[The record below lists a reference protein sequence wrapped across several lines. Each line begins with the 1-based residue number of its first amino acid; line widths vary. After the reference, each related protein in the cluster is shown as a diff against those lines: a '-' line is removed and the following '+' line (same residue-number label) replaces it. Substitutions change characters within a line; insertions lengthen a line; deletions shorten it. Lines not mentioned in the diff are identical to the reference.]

1 MGVAHYRNAQLQP
14 ASLVLPSRVLCF
26 SCDWPQHLRQDHR
39 KSATMFAIPPPPRY
53 PTNSNLIATTLETA
67 NTLTFRE
74 GSEYTFQAGEGRYI
88 LRDDLQLATPPP
100 HPSEAPVVN
109 PNPLSTS
116 LNPPTSGV
124 KLSLVSLNPKQ
135 IHGDLYKTTTA
146 TSSLLRWRSLG
157 LNNSKEPKESKEQK
171 EAREVKEAEKE
182 PRLSI
187 ETTSDTSNP
196 AASAN
201 GSNKSSVK
209 VFGEGNAA
217 LSPVISRGD
226 NLKRRKPKNNIVK
239 SNSSFVSRVIPHE
252 SLAKKLVERDQGGTF
267 CFANINRAF
276 QWLDLSSSTKQDPM
290 TKILFTKAHM
300 LCHDVNA
307 MTKHS
312 THMDVIMGSSASDII
327 WYEPM
332 SQKYARINK
341 NGIINNSA
349 VAKIKWIPGSENHFL
364 AAHMDGMLVVY
375 DKKEDAPFV
384 SEELVDEGISI
395 EDEDQS
401 TLAITKSVNS
411 SNQRTNPVACWR
423 ISNQAITDFAFSP
436 DSKHLAVVGDDGY
449 LRIIDYLQERLTDL
463 YSSYYGGFTCVCW
476 SPDGK
481 YVLTGG
487 QDDLVTIWSLSERQ
501 IIARCPGHDS
511 WVTAVAF
518 DPWRCDERT
527 YRFGSVGDDCKLLL
541 WDFSV
546 GMLHRPKGAT
556 ARPRGSI
563 SAQSVSLL
571 RQRTESTSMVNRVRS
586 DSNRTGS
593 FKEDIVDESEFLNH
607 AVEPRARTAQLP
619 PVMSKKIDEHPLS
632 GLAFEQDCIIT
643 SCLEGHVRTWDRP
656 RENVNGSQIDLS
668 GKGRI

>member
-1 MGVAHYRNAQLQP
+1 
-14 ASLVLPSRVLCF
+14 
-26 SCDWPQHLRQDHR
+26 
-39 KSATMFAIPPPPRY
+39 MFAIPPPPRY
-53 PTNSNLIATTLETA
+53 PTNPNLAATTLETA
-67 NTLTFRE
+67 NTLTQRE
-74 GSEYTFQAGEGRYI
+74 GPEYTFQAGEGRYV

-100 HPSEAPVVN
+100 HPSEAPVIN

-116 LNPPTSGV
+116 VVPPTTGV

-135 IHGDLYKTTTA
+135 VSPEIYRTPTA
-146 TSSLLRWRSLG
+146 TSSLLRWKSLG
-157 LNNSKEPKESKEQK
+157 LNTSKEPKESKKLE
-171 EAREVKEAEKE
+171 EVKEKEPE

-201 GSNKSSVK
+201 GSHKSSAIK
-209 VFGEGNAA
+209 IFGEGNAA

-252 SLAKKLVERDQGGTF
+252 ALAKKLTERDQGGTF

-276 QWLDLSSSTKQDPM
+276 QWLDLSSSAKQDPM

-300 LCHDVNA
+300 LCHDVNPA
-307 MTKHS
+307 TKHQ
-312 THMDVIMGSSASDII
+312 THIDVVMGSSASDII

-341 NGIINNSA
+341 NGIINNTA

-375 DKKEDAPFV
+375 DKEKEDAPFV

-395 EDEDQS
+395 EDEEKS
-401 TLAITKSVNS
+401 TFVITKSVNS
-411 SNQRTNPVACWR
+411 SNQKANPVACWR
-423 ISNQAITDFAFSP
+423 ISTQAITDFAFSP

-449 LRIIDYLQERLTDL
+449 LRIIDYLHERLTDI
-463 YSSYYGGFTCVCW
+463 YSCYYGAFTCVCW

-487 QDDLVTIWSLSERQ
+487 QDDLVTIWSLHERS
-501 IIARCPGHDS
+501 IIARCHGHDS

-518 DPWRCDERT
+518 DPWRCDEKT

-546 GMLHRPKGAT
+546 GILHRPKGAT
-556 ARPRGSI
+556 GRPRGSV

-571 RQRTESTSMVNRVRS
+571 RQRTESASVINRVRS
-586 DSNRTGS
+586 DSQRTGS
-593 FKEDIVDESEFLNH
+593 IQVDVVDESEFLSH
-607 AVEPRARTAQLP
+607 GVEPRARTALLP

-656 RENVNGSQIDLS
+656 TEAPGSSQIDLS
-668 GKGRI
+668 DKPRT

>member
-1 MGVAHYRNAQLQP
+1 
-14 ASLVLPSRVLCF
+14 
-26 SCDWPQHLRQDHR
+26 
-39 KSATMFAIPPPPRY
+39 MFAIPPPPRY
-53 PTNSNLIATTLETA
+53 PTNSGLIAAPLETQ
-67 NTLTFRE
+67 NTLTHRE
-74 GSEYTFQAGEGRYI
+74 GPEYTFQAGEGTYV

-100 HPSEAPVVN
+100 HPSEAPVLN
-109 PNPLSTS
+109 PNPLATGVV
-116 LNPPTSGV
+116 PPTSGV

-135 IHGDLYKTTTA
+135 VDHDLYKPPTA
-146 TSSLLRWRSLG
+146 TSSLLRWKSLG
-157 LNNSKEPKESKEQK
+157 LNNNRESKEAK
-171 EAREVKEAEKE
+171 ESREAREREREREQHQEKE
-182 PRLSI
+182 SRFSM

-201 GSNKSSVK
+201 GSNKSSTVRA
-209 VFGEGNAA
+209 FGEGNAA

-226 NLKRRKPKNNIVK
+226 GLKRRKPKNNIIK

-252 SLAKKLVERDQGGTF
+252 ALPKKLAERDQGGTF
-267 CFANINRAF
+267 AFANINRAF
-276 QWLDLSSSTKQDPM
+276 QWLDLSSSSKQDPL

-300 LCHDVNA
+300 LCHDVNPL
-307 MTKHS
+307 TKHS
-312 THMDVIMGSSASDII
+312 THMDVVMGSSASDII

-364 AAHMDGMLVVY
+364 AAHMDGKLVVY
-375 DKKEDAPFV
+375 DKEKEDAPFV
-384 SEELVDEGISI
+384 SEEMVDEGIGI
-395 EDEDQS
+395 EDDDEDS
-401 TLAITKSVNS
+401 ALVISKSVNS
-411 SNQRTNPVACWR
+411 SNQRANPVALWK

-436 DSKHLAVVGDDGY
+436 DSKHLAVVGDDGC
-449 LRIIDYLQERLTDL
+449 LRIIDYLQERMTDL
-463 YSSYYGGFTCVCW
+463 YSSYYGAFTCVCW

-487 QDDLVTIWSLSERQ
+487 QDDLVTIWSLEERQ

-518 DPWRCDERT
+518 DPWRCDGQS
-527 YRFGSVGDDCKLLL
+527 YRFGSVGEDCKLLL

-546 GMLHRPKGAT
+546 GMLHRPKGLT
-556 ARPRGSI
+556 ARTRGSI
-563 SAQSVSLL
+563 STQSVSLL
-571 RQRTESTSMVNRVRS
+571 RQRTESNSVINRIRS

-593 FKEDIVDESEFLNH
+593 FVQQDIVDESEFINH
-607 AVEPRARTAQLP
+607 PVEPRARTAQLP

-656 RENVNGSQIDLS
+656 REGANSSQIDLA
-668 GKGRI
+668 GNQRP

>member
-1 MGVAHYRNAQLQP
+1 
-14 ASLVLPSRVLCF
+14 
-26 SCDWPQHLRQDHR
+26 
-39 KSATMFAIPPPPRY
+39 MFAIPPPPRY
-53 PTNSNLIATTLETA
+53 PTNSSLVATTLETA

-74 GSEYTFQAGEGRYI
+74 GPEYTFQAGEGTYV

-109 PNPLSTS
+109 PNPLATS
-116 LNPPTSGV
+116 VVPPTSGV

-135 IHGDLYKTTTA
+135 INPDLYKTTTA
-146 TSSLLRWRSLG
+146 TSSLLRWKSLG
-157 LNNSKEPKESKEQK
+157 LNNSKE
-171 EAREVKEAEKE
+171 VKEAKEPEKE
-182 PRLSI
+182 PRTSI
-187 ETTSDTSNP
+187 ETGSDTSNQ
-196 AASAN
+196 AASVN
-201 GSNKSSVK
+201 GSNKSSTVK
-209 VFGEGNAA
+209 AFGEGNAA
-217 LSPVISRGD
+217 LSPVTSRDG
-226 NLKRRKPKNNIVK
+226 LKRRKPKNNIIK

-252 SLAKKLVERDQGGTF
+252 SLAKKLAERDQGGTF
-267 CFANINRAF
+267 AFVNINRAF
-276 QWLDLSSSTKQDPM
+276 QWLDLSSSAKQDPM

-300 LCHDVNA
+300 LCHDINA

-312 THMDVIMGSSASDII
+312 THMDIVMGSSASDII

-349 VAKIKWIPGSENHFL
+349 VAKIKWVPGSENHFL
-364 AAHMDGMLVVY
+364 AAHMDGTLVVY
-375 DKKEDAPFV
+375 DKEKEDAPFV
-384 SEELVDEGISI
+384 SEELVDEAISI

-401 TLAITKSVNS
+401 TLVITKSVNS
-411 SNQRTNPVACWR
+411 SNQRANPVACWK
-423 ISNQAITDFAFSP
+423 ISSQGITDFAFSP

-449 LRIIDYLQERLTDL
+449 LRIIDYLQERLTDI

-487 QDDLVTIWSLSERQ
+487 QDDLVTIWSLHERQ

-518 DPWRCDERT
+518 DPWRCDETT

-556 ARPRGSI
+556 ARARGSI
-563 SAQSVSLL
+563 STQSISLL
-571 RQRTESTSMVNRVRS
+571 RQRTESASVINRFRS

-593 FKEDIVDESEFLNH
+593 VQQDAVDESEFLNH

-619 PVMSKKIDEHPLS
+619 PVMSKMIDDHPLS

-643 SCLEGHVRTWDRP
+643 SCLEGHIRTWDRP
-656 RENVNGSQIDLS
+656 RDGANSSQVNLS
-668 GKGRI
+668 EKSRP